1 MKQKNKKQASANAN
15 GPNVSKANKM
25 RSVLI
30 CVIVAAV
37 GISVVLYLAFNDKF
51 KDTSYKT
58 QYQISESDVSMPTAK
73 AGETEV
79 STGAY
84 GNEFVVNKDGLYK
97 RSDVGAGFEK
107 VSQQKIVP
115 LVGTWVSNDTGIVY
129 KFGNDETFSIYV
141 PYENDAGKYDF
152 MEYSGKINVREK
164 YTDSFLKFKFNDMNA
179 LFKYM
184 GIDGNSFVKENLY
197 YIELK
202 YDKIVNSATGQEI
215 PFDASN
221 SSEEQADGATFDGL
235 MYTFWVQDS
244 NSYKMKVASADS
256 DEVYTFVRK

>member
-1 MKQKNKKQASANAN
+1 MKQKSKKQSLNN
-15 GPNVSKANKM
+15 GPNNNHKNGKQPVLVCVLTAVIGVTAILGLVFSNK
-25 RSVLI
+25 
-30 CVIVAAV
+30 
-37 GISVVLYLAFNDKF
+37 FEDP
-51 KDTSYKT
+51 DYKT
-58 QYQISESDVSMPTAK
+58 QYQTSESDVSMPTAK

-79 STGAY
+79 STDAY
-84 GNEFVVNKDGLYK
+84 GNEFVVNQDGLYK

-107 VSQQKIVP
+107 VSQQKVVP
-115 LVGTWVSNDTGIVY
+115 LVGTWVSDDTGIVY

-152 MEYSGKINVREK
+152 MEYSGKVNVREK

-221 SSEEQADGATFDGL
+221 SSEEEADGATFDGL

-244 NSYKMKVASADS
+244 NSYKMKVASATGDN
-256 DEVYTFVRK
+256 VQTFVRK

>member
-1 MKQKNKKQASANAN
+1 MKQKSKKQSLNN
-15 GPNVSKANKM
+15 GPNNNHKNGKQP
-25 RSVLI
+25 VLV
-30 CVIVAAV
+30 CVLTAV
-37 GISVVLYLAFNDKF
+37 IGVTAILGLVFSDKF
-51 KDTSYKT
+51 EDPDYKT
-58 QYQISESDVSMPTAK
+58 QYQTSESDVSMPTAK

-79 STGAY
+79 STDAY
-84 GNEFVVNKDGLYK
+84 GNEFVVNQDGLYK

-107 VSQQKIVP
+107 VSQQKVVP
-115 LVGTWVSNDTGIVY
+115 LVGTWVSDDTGIVY

-152 MEYSGKINVREK
+152 MEYSGKVNVREK
-164 YTDSFLKFKFNDMNA
+164 YTDSFLKFKFNGMNA

-197 YIELK
+197 YVELK

-221 SSEEQADGATFDGL
+221 SSEEEADGATFDGL

-244 NSYKMKVASADS
+244 NSYKMKVASATGDN
-256 DEVYTFVRK
+256 VQTFVRK

>member
-1 MKQKNKKQASANAN
+1 MKQKSKKQSLNN
-15 GPNVSKANKM
+15 GPNNNHKNGKQP
-25 RSVLI
+25 VLV
-30 CVIVAAV
+30 CVLTAV
-37 GISVVLYLAFNDKF
+37 IGVTAILGLVFSDKF
-51 KDTSYKT
+51 EDPDYKT

-79 STGAY
+79 STDAY
-84 GNEFVVNKDGLYK
+84 GNEFVVNQDGLYK

-107 VSQQKIVP
+107 VSQQKVVP
-115 LVGTWVSNDTGIVY
+115 LVGTWVSDDTGIVY

-152 MEYSGKINVREK
+152 MEYSGKVNVREK

-221 SSEEQADGATFDGL
+221 SSEEEADGATFDGL

-244 NSYKMKVASADS
+244 NSYKMKVASATGDN
-256 DEVYTFVRK
+256 VQTFVRK

>member
-1 MKQKNKKQASANAN
+1 MKQKSKKQSLNN
-15 GPNVSKANKM
+15 GPNNNHKNGKQP
-25 RSVLI
+25 VLV
-30 CVIVAAV
+30 CVLTAV
-37 GISVVLYLAFNDKF
+37 IGVTAILGLVFSDKF
-51 KDTSYKT
+51 EDPDYKT
-58 QYQISESDVSMPTAK
+58 QYQTSESDVSMPTAK
-73 AGETEV
+73 TGETEV
-79 STGAY
+79 STDAY
-84 GNEFVVNKDGLYK
+84 GNEFVVNQDGLYK

-107 VSQQKIVP
+107 VSQQKVVP
-115 LVGTWVSNDTGIVY
+115 LVGAWVSDDTGIVY

-152 MEYSGKINVREK
+152 MEYSGKVNVREK

-221 SSEEQADGATFDGL
+221 SSEEEADGATFDGL

-244 NSYKMKVASADS
+244 NSYKMKVASATGDN
-256 DEVYTFVRK
+256 VQTFVRK

>member
-1 MKQKNKKQASANAN
+1 MKQKSKKQSLNN
-15 GPNVSKANKM
+15 GPNNNHKNGKQP
-25 RSVLI
+25 VLV
-30 CVIVAAV
+30 CVLTAVIGVAAILGLV
-37 GISVVLYLAFNDKF
+37 FSDKF
-51 KDTSYKT
+51 EDPDYKT
-58 QYQISESDVSMPTAK
+58 QYQTSESDVSMPTAK

-79 STGAY
+79 STDAY
-84 GNEFVVNKDGLYK
+84 GNEFVVNQDGLYK

-115 LVGTWVSNDTGIVY
+115 LVGTWVSDDTGIVY

-152 MEYSGKINVREK
+152 MEYSGKVNVREK
-164 YTDSFLKFKFNDMNA
+164 YTDLFLKFKFNDMNA

-197 YIELK
+197 YVELK

-221 SSEEQADGATFDGL
+221 SSEEEADGATFDGL

-244 NSYKMKVASADS
+244 NSYKMKVASATGDN
-256 DEVYTFVRK
+256 VQTFIRK

>member
-1 MKQKNKKQASANAN
+1 MKQKSKKQSLNN
-15 GPNVSKANKM
+15 GPNNNHKNGKQPVLVCVLTAVIGVTAILGLVS
-25 RSVLI
+25 S
-30 CVIVAAV
+30 
-37 GISVVLYLAFNDKF
+37 DKF
-51 KDTSYKT
+51 EDPDYKT
-58 QYQISESDVSMPTAK
+58 QYQTSESDVSMPTAK

-79 STGAY
+79 STDAY
-84 GNEFVVNKDGLYK
+84 GNEFVVNQDGLYK

-107 VSQQKIVP
+107 VSQQKVVP
-115 LVGTWVSNDTGIVY
+115 LVGTWVSDDTGIVY

-152 MEYSGKINVREK
+152 MEYSGKVNVREK

-197 YIELK
+197 YVELK

-221 SSEEQADGATFDGL
+221 SSEEEADGATFDGL

-244 NSYKMKVASADS
+244 NSYKMKVASATGDN
-256 DEVYTFVRK
+256 VQTFVRK

>member
-1 MKQKNKKQASANAN
+1 MKQKSKKQSLNN
-15 GPNVSKANKM
+15 GPNNNHKNGKQP
-25 RSVLI
+25 VLV
-30 CVIVAAV
+30 CVLTAV
-37 GISVVLYLAFNDKF
+37 IGVTAILGLVFSDKF
-51 KDTSYKT
+51 EDPDYKT
-58 QYQISESDVSMPTAK
+58 QYQTSESDVSMPTAK

-79 STGAY
+79 STDAY
-84 GNEFVVNKDGLYK
+84 GNEFVVNQDGLYK

-115 LVGTWVSNDTGIVY
+115 LVGTWVSDDTGIVY

-152 MEYSGKINVREK
+152 MEYSGKVNIREK

-221 SSEEQADGATFDGL
+221 SSEEEADGATFDGL

-244 NSYKMKVASADS
+244 NSYKMKVASATGDN
-256 DEVYTFVRK
+256 VQMFVRK

>member
-1 MKQKNKKQASANAN
+1 MKQKSKKQSLNN
-15 GPNVSKANKM
+15 GPNNNHKNGKQP
-25 RSVLI
+25 VLV
-30 CVIVAAV
+30 CVLTAV
-37 GISVVLYLAFNDKF
+37 IGVTAILGLVFSDKF
-51 KDTSYKT
+51 EDPDYKT
-58 QYQISESDVSMPTAK
+58 QYQTSESDVSMPTAK
-73 AGETEV
+73 TGETEV
-79 STGAY
+79 STDAY
-84 GNEFVVNKDGLYK
+84 GNEFVVNQDGLYK

-107 VSQQKIVP
+107 VSQQKVVP
-115 LVGTWVSNDTGIVY
+115 LVGTWVSDDTGIVY

-152 MEYSGKINVREK
+152 MEYSGKVNVREK

-221 SSEEQADGATFDGL
+221 SSEEEADGATFDGL

-244 NSYKMKVASADS
+244 NSYKMKVASATGDN
-256 DEVYTFVRK
+256 VQTFVRK

>member
-1 MKQKNKKQASANAN
+1 MKQKSKKQSLNN
-15 GPNVSKANKM
+15 GPNNNHKNGKQP
-25 RSVLI
+25 VLI
-30 CVIVAAV
+30 CVLTAV
-37 GISVVLYLAFNDKF
+37 IGVTAILGLVFSDKF
-51 KDTSYKT
+51 EDPDYKT
-58 QYQISESDVSMPTAK
+58 QYQTSESDVSMPTAK

-79 STGAY
+79 STDAY
-84 GNEFVVNKDGLYK
+84 GNEFVVNQDGLYK

-107 VSQQKIVP
+107 VSQQKVVP
-115 LVGTWVSNDTGIVY
+115 LVGTWVSDDTGIVY

-152 MEYSGKINVREK
+152 MEYSGKVNVREK

-221 SSEEQADGATFDGL
+221 SSEEEADGATFDGL

-244 NSYKMKVASADS
+244 NSYKMKVASATGDN
-256 DEVYTFVRK
+256 VQTFVRK

>member
-1 MKQKNKKQASANAN
+1 MKQKSKKQSLNN
-15 GPNVSKANKM
+15 GPNNNHKNGKQP
-25 RSVLI
+25 VLV
-30 CVIVAAV
+30 CVLTAV
-37 GISVVLYLAFNDKF
+37 IGVTAILGLVFSDKF
-51 KDTSYKT
+51 EDPDYKT
-58 QYQISESDVSMPTAK
+58 QYQTSESDVSMPTAK

-79 STGAY
+79 STDAY
-84 GNEFVVNKDGLYK
+84 GNEFVVNQDGLYK

-107 VSQQKIVP
+107 ISQQKVVP
-115 LVGTWVSNDTGIVY
+115 LVGTWVSDDTGIVY

-152 MEYSGKINVREK
+152 MEYSGKVNVREK

-221 SSEEQADGATFDGL
+221 SSEEEADGATFDGL

-244 NSYKMKVASADS
+244 NSYKMKVASATGDN
-256 DEVYTFVRK
+256 VQTFVRK

>member
-1 MKQKNKKQASANAN
+1 MKQKSKKQSLNN
-15 GPNVSKANKM
+15 GPNNNHKNGKQP
-25 RSVLI
+25 VLV
-30 CVIVAAV
+30 CVLTAV
-37 GISVVLYLAFNDKF
+37 IGVTAILGLVFSDKF
-51 KDTSYKT
+51 EDPDYKT
-58 QYQISESDVSMPTAK
+58 QYQTSESDVSMPTAK
-73 AGETEV
+73 TGETEV
-79 STGAY
+79 STDAY
-84 GNEFVVNKDGLYK
+84 GNEFVVNQDGLYK

-107 VSQQKIVP
+107 VSQQKVVP
-115 LVGTWVSNDTGIVY
+115 LVGTWVSDDTGIVY

-152 MEYSGKINVREK
+152 MEYSGKVNVREK

-184 GIDGNSFVKENLY
+184 VIEGNSFIKEYLY

-202 YDKIVNSATGQEI
+202 YHNMVNSATVQEI

-221 SSEEQADGATFDGL
+221 SSEEEADGATFDGL

-244 NSYKMKVASADS
+244 NSYKMKVASATGDN
-256 DEVYTFVRK
+256 VQTFVRK

>member
-1 MKQKNKKQASANAN
+1 LKQKSKKQSLNN
-15 GPNVSKANKM
+15 GPNNNHKNGKQP
-25 RSVLI
+25 VLV
-30 CVIVAAV
+30 CVLTAV
-37 GISVVLYLAFNDKF
+37 IGVTAILGLVFSDKF
-51 KDTSYKT
+51 EDPDYKT
-58 QYQISESDVSMPTAK
+58 QYQTSESDVSMPTAK

-79 STGAY
+79 STDAY
-84 GNEFVVNKDGLYK
+84 GNEFVVNQDGLYK

-107 VSQQKIVP
+107 VSQQKVVP
-115 LVGTWVSNDTGIVY
+115 LVGTWVSDDTGIVY

-152 MEYSGKINVREK
+152 MEYSGKVNVREK

-221 SSEEQADGATFDGL
+221 SSEEEADGATFDGL

-244 NSYKMKVASADS
+244 NSYKMKVASATGDN
-256 DEVYTFVRK
+256 VQTFVRK

>member
-1 MKQKNKKQASANAN
+1 MKQKSKKQSLNN
-15 GPNVSKANKM
+15 GPNNNHKNGKQP
-25 RSVLI
+25 VLVYVLTA
-30 CVIVAAV
+30 VIGVTAILGLV
-37 GISVVLYLAFNDKF
+37 FSDKF
-51 KDTSYKT
+51 EDPDYKT
-58 QYQISESDVSMPTAK
+58 QYQTSESDVSMPTAK

-79 STGAY
+79 STDAY
-84 GNEFVVNKDGLYK
+84 GNEFVVNQDGLYK

-107 VSQQKIVP
+107 VSQQKVVP
-115 LVGTWVSNDTGIVY
+115 LVGTWVSDDTGIVY

-152 MEYSGKINVREK
+152 MEYSGKVNVREK

-221 SSEEQADGATFDGL
+221 SSEEEADGATFDGL

-244 NSYKMKVASADS
+244 NSYKMKVASATGDN
-256 DEVYTFVRK
+256 VQTFVRK

>member
-1 MKQKNKKQASANAN
+1 MKQKSKKQSLNN
-15 GPNVSKANKM
+15 GPNNNHKNGKQL
-25 RSVLI
+25 VLV
-30 CVIVAAV
+30 CVLTAV
-37 GISVVLYLAFNDKF
+37 IGVTAILGLVFSDKF
-51 KDTSYKT
+51 EDPDYKT
-58 QYQISESDVSMPTAK
+58 QYQTSESDVSMPTAK

-79 STGAY
+79 STDAY
-84 GNEFVVNKDGLYK
+84 GNEFVVNQDGLYK

-107 VSQQKIVP
+107 VSQQKVVP
-115 LVGTWVSNDTGIVY
+115 LVGTWVSDDTGIVY

-152 MEYSGKINVREK
+152 MEYSGKVNVREK

-221 SSEEQADGATFDGL
+221 SSEEEADGATFDGL

-244 NSYKMKVASADS
+244 NSYKMKVASATGDN
-256 DEVYTFVRK
+256 VQTFVRK

>member
-1 MKQKNKKQASANAN
+1 MKQKSKKRSLNN
-15 GPNVSKANKM
+15 GPNNNHKNGKQP
-25 RSVLI
+25 VLV
-30 CVIVAAV
+30 CVLTAV
-37 GISVVLYLAFNDKF
+37 IGVTAILGLVFSDKF
-51 KDTSYKT
+51 EDPDYKT
-58 QYQISESDVSMPTAK
+58 QYQTSESDVSMPTAK

-79 STGAY
+79 STDAY
-84 GNEFVVNKDGLYK
+84 GNEFVVNQDGLYK

-107 VSQQKIVP
+107 VSQQKVVP
-115 LVGTWVSNDTGIVY
+115 LVGTWVSDDTGIVY

-141 PYENDAGKYDF
+141 PYENDTGKYDF
-152 MEYSGKINVREK
+152 MEYSGKVNVREK

-221 SSEEQADGATFDGL
+221 SSEEETDGATFDGL

-244 NSYKMKVASADS
+244 NSYKMKVASATGDN
-256 DEVYTFVRK
+256 VQTFVRK

>member
-1 MKQKNKKQASANAN
+1 MKQKSKKQSLNN
-15 GPNVSKANKM
+15 GPNNNHKNGKQP
-25 RSVLI
+25 VLV
-30 CVIVAAV
+30 CVLTAV
-37 GISVVLYLAFNDKF
+37 IGVTAILGLVFSDKF
-51 KDTSYKT
+51 EDPDYKT
-58 QYQISESDVSMPTAK
+58 QYQTSESDVSMPTAN

-79 STGAY
+79 STDAY
-84 GNEFVVNKDGLYK
+84 GNEFVVNQDGLYK

-107 VSQQKIVP
+107 VSQQKVVP
-115 LVGTWVSNDTGIVY
+115 LVGTWVSDDTGIVY

-152 MEYSGKINVREK
+152 MEYSGKVNVREK

-221 SSEEQADGATFDGL
+221 SSEEEADGATFDGL

-244 NSYKMKVASADS
+244 NSYKMKVASATGDN
-256 DEVYTFVRK
+256 VQTFVRK

>member
-1 MKQKNKKQASANAN
+1 MKQKSKKQSLNN
-15 GPNVSKANKM
+15 GPNNNHKNGKQP
-25 RSVLI
+25 VLV
-30 CVIVAAV
+30 CVLTAV
-37 GISVVLYLAFNDKF
+37 IGVTAILGLVFSDKF
-51 KDTSYKT
+51 EDPDYKT
-58 QYQISESDVSMPTAK
+58 QYQTSESDVSMPTAK

-79 STGAY
+79 STDAY
-84 GNEFVVNKDGLYK
+84 GNEFVVNQDGLYK

-107 VSQQKIVP
+107 VSQQKVVP
-115 LVGTWVSNDTGIVY
+115 LVGTWVSDDTGIVY

-152 MEYSGKINVREK
+152 MEYSGKVNVREK

-184 GIDGNSFVKENLY
+184 VIDGNSFVKENLY

-221 SSEEQADGATFDGL
+221 SSEEEADGATFDGL

-244 NSYKMKVASADS
+244 NSYKMKVASATGDN
-256 DEVYTFVRK
+256 VQTFVRK

>member
-1 MKQKNKKQASANAN
+1 MKQKSKKQSLNN
-15 GPNVSKANKM
+15 GPNNNHKNGKQP
-25 RSVLI
+25 VLV
-30 CVIVAAV
+30 CVLTAV
-37 GISVVLYLAFNDKF
+37 IGVTAILGLVFSDKF
-51 KDTSYKT
+51 EDPDYKT
-58 QYQISESDVSMPTAK
+58 QYQTSESDVSMPTAK

-79 STGAY
+79 STNAY
-84 GNEFVVNKDGLYK
+84 GNEFVVNQDGLYK

-115 LVGTWVSNDTGIVY
+115 LVGTWVSDDTGIVY

-152 MEYSGKINVREK
+152 MEYSGKVNVREK

-221 SSEEQADGATFDGL
+221 SSEEEADGATFDGL

-244 NSYKMKVASADS
+244 NSYKMKVASATGDN
-256 DEVYTFVRK
+256 VQTFVRK

>member
-1 MKQKNKKQASANAN
+1 LKQKSKKQSLNN
-15 GPNVSKANKM
+15 GPNNNHKNGKQP
-25 RSVLI
+25 VLV
-30 CVIVAAV
+30 CVLTAV
-37 GISVVLYLAFNDKF
+37 IGVTAILGLVFSDKF
-51 KDTSYKT
+51 EDPDYKT
-58 QYQISESDVSMPTAK
+58 QYQTSESDVSMPTAK

-79 STGAY
+79 STDAY
-84 GNEFVVNKDGLYK
+84 GNEFVVNQDGLYK

-107 VSQQKIVP
+107 VSQQKVVP
-115 LVGTWVSNDTGIVY
+115 LVGTWVSDDTGIVY

-152 MEYSGKINVREK
+152 MEYSGKVNVREK

-197 YIELK
+197 YVELK

-221 SSEEQADGATFDGL
+221 SSEEEADGATFDGL

-244 NSYKMKVASADS
+244 NSYKMKVASATGDN
-256 DEVYTFVRK
+256 VQTFVRK

>member
-1 MKQKNKKQASANAN
+1 MKQKSKKQSLNN
-15 GPNVSKANKM
+15 GPNNNHKNGKQP
-25 RSVLI
+25 VLV
-30 CVIVAAV
+30 CVLTAV
-37 GISVVLYLAFNDKF
+37 IGVTAILGLVFSDKF
-51 KDTSYKT
+51 EDPDYKT
-58 QYQISESDVSMPTAK
+58 QYQTSESDVSMPTAK
-73 AGETEV
+73 TGETEV
-79 STGAY
+79 STDAY
-84 GNEFVVNKDGLYK
+84 GNEFVVNQDGLYK

-107 VSQQKIVP
+107 VSQQKVVP
-115 LVGTWVSNDTGIVY
+115 LVGTWVSDDTGIVY

-152 MEYSGKINVREK
+152 IEYSGKVNVREK

-221 SSEEQADGATFDGL
+221 SSEEEADGATFDGL

-244 NSYKMKVASADS
+244 NSYKMKVASATGDN
-256 DEVYTFVRK
+256 VQTFVRK

>member
-1 MKQKNKKQASANAN
+1 MKQKSKKQSLNN
-15 GPNVSKANKM
+15 GPNNNHKNGKQP
-25 RSVLI
+25 VLV
-30 CVIVAAV
+30 CVLTAV
-37 GISVVLYLAFNDKF
+37 IGVTAILGLVFSDKF
-51 KDTSYKT
+51 EDPDYKT
-58 QYQISESDVSMPTAK
+58 QYQTSESDVSMPTAK
-73 AGETEV
+73 TGEIEV
-79 STGAY
+79 STDAY
-84 GNEFVVNKDGLYK
+84 GNEFVVNQDGLYK

-107 VSQQKIVP
+107 VSQQKVVP
-115 LVGTWVSNDTGIVY
+115 LVGTWVSDDTGIVY

-152 MEYSGKINVREK
+152 IEYSGKVNVREK

-221 SSEEQADGATFDGL
+221 SSEEEADGATFDGL

-244 NSYKMKVASADS
+244 NSYKMKVASATGDN
-256 DEVYTFVRK
+256 VQTFVRK

>member
-1 MKQKNKKQASANAN
+1 MKQKSKKQSLNN
-15 GPNVSKANKM
+15 GPNNNHKNGKQP
-25 RSVLI
+25 VLV
-30 CVIVAAV
+30 CVLTAV
-37 GISVVLYLAFNDKF
+37 IGVTAILGLVFSDKF
-51 KDTSYKT
+51 EDPDYKT
-58 QYQISESDVSMPTAK
+58 QYQTSESDVCMPTAK

-79 STGAY
+79 STDAY
-84 GNEFVVNKDGLYK
+84 GNEFVVNQDGLYK

-107 VSQQKIVP
+107 VSQQKVVP
-115 LVGTWVSNDTGIVY
+115 LVGTWVSDDTGIVY

-152 MEYSGKINVREK
+152 MEYSGKVNVREK

-221 SSEEQADGATFDGL
+221 SSEEEADGATFDGL

-244 NSYKMKVASADS
+244 NSYKMKVASATGDN
-256 DEVYTFVRK
+256 VQTFVRK

>member
-1 MKQKNKKQASANAN
+1 MKQKSKKQSLNN
-15 GPNVSKANKM
+15 GPNNNHKNGKQP
-25 RSVLI
+25 VLV
-30 CVIVAAV
+30 CVLTAV
-37 GISVVLYLAFNDKF
+37 IGVTAILGLVFSDKF
-51 KDTSYKT
+51 EDPDYKT
-58 QYQISESDVSMPTAK
+58 QYQTSESDVSMPTAK

-79 STGAY
+79 STDAY
-84 GNEFVVNKDGLYK
+84 GNEFVVNQDGLYK

-107 VSQQKIVP
+107 VSQQKVVP
-115 LVGTWVSNDTGIVY
+115 LVGTWVSDDTGIVY

-152 MEYSGKINVREK
+152 MEYSGKVNVREK

-215 PFDASN
+215 PFDAST
-221 SSEEQADGATFDGL
+221 SSEEEADGATFDGL

-244 NSYKMKVASADS
+244 NSYKMKVASATGDN
-256 DEVYTFVRK
+256 VQTFVRK

>member
-1 MKQKNKKQASANAN
+1 MKQKSKKQSLNN
-15 GPNVSKANKM
+15 GPNNNHKNGKQP
-25 RSVLI
+25 VLV
-30 CVIVAAV
+30 CVLTAV
-37 GISVVLYLAFNDKF
+37 IGVTAILGLVFSDKF
-51 KDTSYKT
+51 EDPDYKT
-58 QYQISESDVSMPTAK
+58 QYQTSESDVSMPTAK

-79 STGAY
+79 STDAY
-84 GNEFVVNKDGLYK
+84 GNEFVVNQDGLYK

-107 VSQQKIVP
+107 VSQQKVVP
-115 LVGTWVSNDTGIVY
+115 LVGTWVSDDTGIVY
-129 KFGNDETFSIYV
+129 KFGNDKTFSIYV

-152 MEYSGKINVREK
+152 MEYSGKVNVREK

-221 SSEEQADGATFDGL
+221 SSEEEADGATFDGL

-244 NSYKMKVASADS
+244 NSYKMKVASATGDN
-256 DEVYTFVRK
+256 VQTFVRK

>member
-1 MKQKNKKQASANAN
+1 MKQKSKKQSLNN
-15 GPNVSKANKM
+15 GPNNNHKNGKQP
-25 RSVLI
+25 VLV
-30 CVIVAAV
+30 CVLTAV
-37 GISVVLYLAFNDKF
+37 IGVTAILGLVFSDKF
-51 KDTSYKT
+51 EDPDYKT
-58 QYQISESDVSMPTAK
+58 QYQTSESDVSMPTAK

-79 STGAY
+79 STDAY
-84 GNEFVVNKDGLYK
+84 GNEFVVNQDGLYK

-107 VSQQKIVP
+107 VSQQKVVP
-115 LVGTWVSNDTGIVY
+115 LVGTWVSDDTGIVY

-152 MEYSGKINVREK
+152 MEYSGKVNVREK

-197 YIELK
+197 YVELK

-221 SSEEQADGATFDGL
+221 SSEEEADGATFDGL

-244 NSYKMKVASADS
+244 NSYKMKVASATGDN
-256 DEVYTFVRK
+256 VQAFVRK

>member
-1 MKQKNKKQASANAN
+1 MKQKSKKQSLNN
-15 GPNVSKANKM
+15 GPNNNHKNRKQP
-25 RSVLI
+25 VLV
-30 CVIVAAV
+30 CVLTAV
-37 GISVVLYLAFNDKF
+37 IGVTAILGLVFSDKF
-51 KDTSYKT
+51 EDPDYKT
-58 QYQISESDVSMPTAK
+58 QYQTSESDVSMPTAK

-79 STGAY
+79 STDAY
-84 GNEFVVNKDGLYK
+84 GNEFVVNQDGLYK
-97 RSDVGAGFEK
+97 KSDVGAGFEK
-107 VSQQKIVP
+107 VSQQKVVP

-152 MEYSGKINVREK
+152 MEYSGKVNVREK

-184 GIDGNSFVKENLY
+184 GIDDNSFVKENLY
-197 YIELK
+197 YVELK
-202 YDKIVNSATGQEI
+202 YDKIVNSATRQEI

-221 SSEEQADGATFDGL
+221 SSEEEADGATFDGL

-244 NSYKMKVASADS
+244 NSYKMKVASATGDN
-256 DEVYTFVRK
+256 VQTFVRK

>member
-1 MKQKNKKQASANAN
+1 MKQKSKKQSLNN
-15 GPNVSKANKM
+15 GPNNNHKNGKQP
-25 RSVLI
+25 VLV
-30 CVIVAAV
+30 CVLTAV
-37 GISVVLYLAFNDKF
+37 IGVTAILGLVFSDKF
-51 KDTSYKT
+51 EDPDYKT
-58 QYQISESDVSMPTAK
+58 QYQTSESDVSMPTAK
-73 AGETEV
+73 TGETEV
-79 STGAY
+79 STDDY
-84 GNEFVVNKDGLYK
+84 GNEFVVNQDGLYK

-107 VSQQKIVP
+107 VSQQKVVP
-115 LVGTWVSNDTGIVY
+115 LVGTWVSDDTGIVY

-152 MEYSGKINVREK
+152 MEYSGKVNVREK

-221 SSEEQADGATFDGL
+221 SSEEEADGATFDGL

-244 NSYKMKVASADS
+244 NSYKMKVASATGDN
-256 DEVYTFVRK
+256 VQTFVRK

>member
-1 MKQKNKKQASANAN
+1 LKQKSKKQSLNN
-15 GPNVSKANKM
+15 GPNNNHKNGKQP
-25 RSVLI
+25 VLV
-30 CVIVAAV
+30 CVLTAV
-37 GISVVLYLAFNDKF
+37 IGVTAILGLVFSDKF
-51 KDTSYKT
+51 EDPDYKT
-58 QYQISESDVSMPTAK
+58 QYQTSESDVSMPTAK

-79 STGAY
+79 STDAY
-84 GNEFVVNKDGLYK
+84 GNEFVVNQDGLYK

-115 LVGTWVSNDTGIVY
+115 LVGTWVSDDTGIVY

-152 MEYSGKINVREK
+152 MEYSGKVNVREK

-197 YIELK
+197 YVELK

-221 SSEEQADGATFDGL
+221 SSEEEADGATFDGL

-244 NSYKMKVASADS
+244 NSYKMKVASATGDN
-256 DEVYTFVRK
+256 VQTFVRK

>member
-1 MKQKNKKQASANAN
+1 MKQKSKKQSLNN
-15 GPNVSKANKM
+15 GPNNHINGKQP
-25 RSVLI
+25 VLV
-30 CVIVAAV
+30 CVLTAV
-37 GISVVLYLAFNDKF
+37 IGVTAILGLVFSDKF
-51 KDTSYKT
+51 EDPDYKT
-58 QYQISESDVSMPTAK
+58 QYQTSESDVSMPTAK

-79 STGAY
+79 STDAY
-84 GNEFVVNKDGLYK
+84 GNEFVVNQDGLYK

-107 VSQQKIVP
+107 VSQQKVVP
-115 LVGTWVSNDTGIVY
+115 LVGTWVSDDTGIVY

-152 MEYSGKINVREK
+152 MEYSGKVNVREK

-197 YIELK
+197 YVELK

-221 SSEEQADGATFDGL
+221 SSEEEADGATFDGL

-244 NSYKMKVASADS
+244 NSYKMKVASATGDN
-256 DEVYTFVRK
+256 VQTFVRK

>member
-1 MKQKNKKQASANAN
+1 MKQKSKKQSLNNSPNNNHKN
-15 GPNVSKANKM
+15 GKQP
-25 RSVLI
+25 VLV
-30 CVIVAAV
+30 CVLTAV
-37 GISVVLYLAFNDKF
+37 IGVTAILGLVFSDKF
-51 KDTSYKT
+51 EDPDYKT
-58 QYQISESDVSMPTAK
+58 QYQTSESDVSMPTAK

-79 STGAY
+79 STDAY
-84 GNEFVVNKDGLYK
+84 GNEFVVNQDGLYK
-97 RSDVGAGFEK
+97 KSDVGAGFEK
-107 VSQQKIVP
+107 VSQQKVVP
-115 LVGTWVSNDTGIVY
+115 LVGTWVSDDTGIVY

-141 PYENDAGKYDF
+141 PYENDVGKYDF
-152 MEYSGKINVREK
+152 MEYSGKVNVREK
-164 YTDSFLKFKFNDMNA
+164 YTDSFLKFKFNDTNA

-221 SSEEQADGATFDGL
+221 SSEEEADGATFDGL

-244 NSYKMKVASADS
+244 NSYKMKVASATGDN
-256 DEVYTFVRK
+256 VQTFVRK

>member
-1 MKQKNKKQASANAN
+1 MKQKSKKQSLNN
-15 GPNVSKANKM
+15 GPNNNHKNGKQP
-25 RSVLI
+25 VLV
-30 CVIVAAV
+30 CVLTAV
-37 GISVVLYLAFNDKF
+37 IGVTAILGLVFSDKF
-51 KDTSYKT
+51 EDPDYKT
-58 QYQISESDVSMPTAK
+58 QYQTSESDVSMPTAK

-79 STGAY
+79 STDAY
-84 GNEFVVNKDGLYK
+84 GNEFVVNQDGLYK

-115 LVGTWVSNDTGIVY
+115 LVGTWVSDDTGIVY

-152 MEYSGKINVREK
+152 LEYSGKVNVRDK

-221 SSEEQADGATFDGL
+221 SSEEEADGATFDGL

-244 NSYKMKVASADS
+244 NSYKMKVASATGDN
-256 DEVYTFVRK
+256 VQTFVRK

>member
-1 MKQKNKKQASANAN
+1 MKQKSKKQSLNN
-15 GPNVSKANKM
+15 GPNNNHKNGKQP
-25 RSVLI
+25 VLV
-30 CVIVAAV
+30 CVLTAV
-37 GISVVLYLAFNDKF
+37 IGVTAILGLVFSDKF
-51 KDTSYKT
+51 EDPDYKT
-58 QYQISESDVSMPTAK
+58 QYQTSESDVSMPTAK
-73 AGETEV
+73 AGETEA
-79 STGAY
+79 STDAY
-84 GNEFVVNKDGLYK
+84 GNEFVVNQDGLYK

-107 VSQQKIVP
+107 VSQQKVVP
-115 LVGTWVSNDTGIVY
+115 LVGTWVSDDTGIVY

-152 MEYSGKINVREK
+152 MEYSGKVNVREK

-221 SSEEQADGATFDGL
+221 SSEEEADGATFDGL

-244 NSYKMKVASADS
+244 NSYKMKVASATGDN
-256 DEVYTFVRK
+256 VQTFVRK

>member
-1 MKQKNKKQASANAN
+1 MKQKSKKQSLNN
-15 GPNVSKANKM
+15 GPNNNHKNGKQP
-25 RSVLI
+25 VLV
-30 CVIVAAV
+30 CVLTAV
-37 GISVVLYLAFNDKF
+37 IGVTAILGLVFSDKF
-51 KDTSYKT
+51 EDPDYKT
-58 QYQISESDVSMPTAK
+58 QYQTSESDVSMPTAK
-73 AGETEV
+73 TGETEV
-79 STGAY
+79 STDAY
-84 GNEFVVNKDGLYK
+84 GNEFVVNQDGLYK

-107 VSQQKIVP
+107 VSQQKVVP
-115 LVGTWVSNDTGIVY
+115 LVGTWVSDDTGIVY

-152 MEYSGKINVREK
+152 MEYSGKVNVREK
-164 YTDSFLKFKFNDMNA
+164 YTDSFLKFKFNDMKA

-221 SSEEQADGATFDGL
+221 SSEEEADGATFDGL

-244 NSYKMKVASADS
+244 NSYKMKVASATGDN
-256 DEVYTFVRK
+256 VQTFVRK

>member
-1 MKQKNKKQASANAN
+1 MKQKSKKQSLNN
-15 GPNVSKANKM
+15 GPNNNHKNGKQP
-25 RSVLI
+25 VLV
-30 CVIVAAV
+30 CVLSAV
-37 GISVVLYLAFNDKF
+37 IGVTAILGLVFSDKF
-51 KDTSYKT
+51 EDPDYKT
-58 QYQISESDVSMPTAK
+58 QYQTSESDVSMPTAK
-73 AGETEV
+73 TGETEV
-79 STGAY
+79 STDAY
-84 GNEFVVNKDGLYK
+84 GNEFVVNQDGLYK

-107 VSQQKIVP
+107 VSQQKVVP
-115 LVGTWVSNDTGIVY
+115 LVGTWVSDDTGIVY

-152 MEYSGKINVREK
+152 MEYSGKVNVREK

-221 SSEEQADGATFDGL
+221 SSEEEADGATFDGL

-244 NSYKMKVASADS
+244 NSYKMKVASATGDN
-256 DEVYTFVRK
+256 VQTFVRK

>member
-1 MKQKNKKQASANAN
+1 MKQKSKRQSLNN
-15 GPNVSKANKM
+15 GPNNNHKNGKQP
-25 RSVLI
+25 VLV
-30 CVIVAAV
+30 CVLTAV
-37 GISVVLYLAFNDKF
+37 IGVTAILGLVFSDKF
-51 KDTSYKT
+51 EDPDYKT
-58 QYQISESDVSMPTAK
+58 QYQTSESDVSMPTAK
-73 AGETEV
+73 TGETEV
-79 STGAY
+79 STDAY
-84 GNEFVVNKDGLYK
+84 GNEFVVNQDGLYK

-107 VSQQKIVP
+107 VSQQKVVP
-115 LVGTWVSNDTGIVY
+115 LVGTWVSDDTGIVY

-152 MEYSGKINVREK
+152 MEYSGKVNVREK

-221 SSEEQADGATFDGL
+221 SSEEEADGATFDGL

-244 NSYKMKVASADS
+244 NSYKMKVASATGDN
-256 DEVYTFVRK
+256 VQTFVRK

>member
-1 MKQKNKKQASANAN
+1 MKQKSKRQSLNN
-15 GPNVSKANKM
+15 GPNNNHKNGKQP
-25 RSVLI
+25 VLV
-30 CVIVAAV
+30 CVLTAV
-37 GISVVLYLAFNDKF
+37 IGVTAILGLVFSDKF
-51 KDTSYKT
+51 EDPDYKT
-58 QYQISESDVSMPTAK
+58 QYQTSESDVSMPTAK
-73 AGETEV
+73 TGETEV
-79 STGAY
+79 STDAY
-84 GNEFVVNKDGLYK
+84 GNEFVVNQDGLYK

-107 VSQQKIVP
+107 VSQQKVVP
-115 LVGTWVSNDTGIVY
+115 LVGTWVSDDTGIVY

-152 MEYSGKINVREK
+152 MEYSGKVNVREK

-221 SSEEQADGATFDGL
+221 SSEEEADGATFDRL

-244 NSYKMKVASADS
+244 NSYKMKVASATGDN
-256 DEVYTFVRK
+256 VQTFVRK

>member
-1 MKQKNKKQASANAN
+1 MKQKSKKQSLNN
-15 GPNVSKANKM
+15 GPNNNHKNGKQP
-25 RSVLI
+25 VLV
-30 CVIVAAV
+30 CVLTAV
-37 GISVVLYLAFNDKF
+37 IGVTAILGLVFSDKF
-51 KDTSYKT
+51 EDPDYKT
-58 QYQISESDVSMPTAK
+58 QYQTSESDVSMPTAK

-79 STGAY
+79 STDAY
-84 GNEFVVNKDGLYK
+84 GNEFVVNQDGLYK
-97 RSDVGAGFEK
+97 RSDVGAGLEK
-107 VSQQKIVP
+107 VSRQKIVP
-115 LVGTWVSNDTGIVY
+115 LVGTWVSDDTGIVY

-141 PYENDAGKYDF
+141 PYGNDAGKYDF
-152 MEYSGKINVREK
+152 MEYSGKVNVREK

-221 SSEEQADGATFDGL
+221 SSEEEADGATFDGL

-244 NSYKMKVASADS
+244 NSYKMKVASATGDN
-256 DEVYTFVRK
+256 VQTFVRK

>member
-1 MKQKNKKQASANAN
+1 MKQKSKKQSLNN
-15 GPNVSKANKM
+15 GPNNNHKNGKQP
-25 RSVLI
+25 VLV
-30 CVIVAAV
+30 CVLTAVIGVAAILGLV
-37 GISVVLYLAFNDKF
+37 FSDKF
-51 KDTSYKT
+51 KDPDYKT
-58 QYQISESDVSMPTAK
+58 QYQTSESDVSMPTAK

-79 STGAY
+79 STDAY
-84 GNEFVVNKDGLYK
+84 GNEFVVNQDGLYK

-152 MEYSGKINVREK
+152 MEYSGKVNVREK

-221 SSEEQADGATFDGL
+221 SSEEEADGATFDGL

-244 NSYKMKVASADS
+244 NSYKMKVASATGDN
-256 DEVYTFVRK
+256 VQTFVRK

>member
-1 MKQKNKKQASANAN
+1 MKQKSKKQSLNN
-15 GPNVSKANKM
+15 GPNNNHKNGKQP
-25 RSVLI
+25 VLV
-30 CVIVAAV
+30 CVLTAV
-37 GISVVLYLAFNDKF
+37 IGVTAILGLVFSDKF
-51 KDTSYKT
+51 EDPDYKT
-58 QYQISESDVSMPTAK
+58 QYQTSESDVSMPTAK
-73 AGETEV
+73 TGETEV
-79 STGAY
+79 STDAY
-84 GNEFVVNKDGLYK
+84 GNEFVVNQDGLYK

-107 VSQQKIVP
+107 VSQQKVVP
-115 LVGTWVSNDTGIVY
+115 LVGTWVSDDTGIVY

-152 MEYSGKINVREK
+152 MEYSGKVNVREK

-184 GIDGNSFVKENLY
+184 GIDDNSFVKENLY

-221 SSEEQADGATFDGL
+221 SSEEEADGATFDGL

-244 NSYKMKVASADS
+244 NSYKMKVASATGDN
-256 DEVYTFVRK
+256 VQTFVRK